1 VSPLAIYGSN
11 FLLTLR
17 FKGPGLFRGKLTRSR
32 ADPDPR
38 SGRPQF
44 VIHHIGEE
52 PRGQAL
58 VPTELLDTARCSEHR
73 ALALYFFS
81 E

>member
-1 VSPLAIYGSN
+1 MSPLAIYGSN

-44 VIHHIGEE
+44 VFDEE
-52 PRGQAL
+52 THGRAL